1 MSLKD
6 QIKQEIE
13 QLIDPS
19 TNKTLGEQNS
29 LRHLVVDEEDSIVTA
44 IIAIGLTKGPEE
56 KTLSRQLAKLIK
68 IDHQFRG
75 IKVQFEELPS
85 QEEEATDNKKK
96 TIYIAVT
103 SGKGGVGKSTVTSNL
118 AVALSRLGKKVGI
131 IDADIYGPSIPHIFE
146 MKKE

>member
-85 QEEEATDNKKK
+85 QEEAKDNK
-96 TIYIAVT
+96 
-103 SGKGGVGKSTVTSNL
+103 
-118 AVALSRLGKKVGI
+118 
-131 IDADIYGPSIPHIFE
+131 
-146 MKKE
+146 MK